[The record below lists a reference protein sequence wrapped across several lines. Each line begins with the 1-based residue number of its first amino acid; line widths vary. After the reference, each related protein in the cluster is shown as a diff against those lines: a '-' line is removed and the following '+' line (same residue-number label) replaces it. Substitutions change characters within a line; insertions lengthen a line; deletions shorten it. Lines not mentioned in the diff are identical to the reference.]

1 MLNSAEHEKSFIT
14 SGPVLS
20 VFRYKEYSVI
30 KTTQDTVHKLVEE
43 KINECSHWQQV
54 HKVSEKAR
62 DSVLCDKDNPRYS
75 TQVGEG
81 ED

>member
-1 MLNSAEHEKSFIT
+1 MINTTSERLKARNFFICQYFSFYE
-14 SGPVLS
+14 PVLS
-20 VFRYKEYSVI
+20 VLRYKEYSVI

-62 DSVLCDKDNPRYS
+62 YYVI
-75 TQVGEG
+75 QG
-81 ED
+81 